1 MSDIAEKN
9 LIGSVLIDPDTMK
22 DISGI
27 LSHTM
32 FTDVLA
38 SSIFQAMQHLYDIGE
53 RITVISIV
61 NHTESVAFPREDI
74 LEYMKDA
81 TEKCIHSA
89 GVVGYAEQIKND
101 WLCREV
107 TGLMMVTQVDIKPS
121 NVNDRISNMINQLE
135 KFKAGQKS
143 AIRSMKD
150 IVRDNRNTHFADIE
164 KKRYYTGLD
173 KIDNATGGLEG
184 GDIVVIAGRPATGKS
199 ALSDQI
205 ALSMAADGLTVLI
218 YNLEMK
224 ETQVYERLISHDSGI
239 DFQRVRL
246 AKNFLGDEEDKFNRS
261 NDKLESMNIH
271 ISSNTV
277 SVGDIQAEVSH
288 MDVDCIIVDYLQL
301 VKPNGRRESRTLEV
315 SEIMHSLK
323 AIAMNKNIPVI
334 VLSQLNRNVDGRA
347 DKEPNMGDLRE
358 CGDIENDA
366 SIIILLWNI
375 TPDGKYKGIKLDK
388 NRNGY
393 LVKSAYEFIGSKMNF
408 KESDIPIRRL
418 KGFQS
423 DEENPF

>member
-38 SSIFQAMQHLYDIGE
+38 SSIFQSMQHLYDIGE

-89 GVVGYAEQIKND
+89 GAVGYAEQIKND

-150 IVRDNRNTHFADIE
+150 IVRDNRKTHFADIE

-246 AKNFLGDEEDKFNRS
+246 AKNFLGDEEEKFTRS

>member
-27 LSHTM
+27 LNHTM

-38 SSIFQAMQHLYDIGE
+38 SSIFQSMQHLYDIGE

-89 GVVGYAEQIKND
+89 GAVGYAEQIKND

-150 IVRDNRNTHFADIE
+150 IVRDNRKTHFADIE

-246 AKNFLGDEEDKFNRS
+246 AKNFLGDEEEKFIRS

>member
-27 LSHTM
+27 LNHTM

-38 SSIFQAMQHLYDIGE
+38 SSIFQSMQHLYDIGE

-89 GVVGYAEQIKND
+89 GAVGYAEQIKND

-121 NVNDRISNMINQLE
+121 NVNDRISHMINQLE

-150 IVRDNRNTHFADIE
+150 IVRDNRKTHFADIE

-246 AKNFLGDEEDKFNRS
+246 AKNFLGDEEEKFTRS